1 MYNIVVLSSSGGGNF
16 DVVANN
22 QRKLDY
28 NVSKLIV
35 DRECGAIEK
44 AKKNNIKY
52 EIVEKESIINDLISY
67 IPKDTNLVVL
77 LGWLTI
83 LPETFLDKCKCPII
97 NMHPSLLPLYGGMG
111 MYGVKVHEA
120 VMKNKEEYTGCTVH
134 YVTSKVDSGEII
146 LQKKIKVDY
155 DKTPWQMGGEVFKLE
170 NKIIL
175 EAILLLKDK
184 ADT

>member
-1 MYNIVVLSSSGGGNF
+1 M
-16 DVVANN
+16 
-22 QRKLDY
+22 
-28 NVSKLIV
+28 
-35 DRECGAIEK
+35 
-44 AKKNNIKY
+44 
-52 EIVEKESIINDLISY
+52 
-67 IPKDTNLVVL
+67 L